1 MPSFFFTS
9 APHCLALLIKLKRN
23 LHIYYRVCVMKFYC
37 VTRQDKQFL
46 CLIWWPKPQ
55 RSNYFTKFIYR
66 TKTRPFSLNIKDD
79 GGGKGNEDLICFFLL
94 QLQHTSPWP
103 PAKEADDDGRRKQQ
117 MGIFPQKKYG
127 REINKISF
135 VVELEVNFLTER

>member
-1 MPSFFFTS
+1 M
-9 APHCLALLIKLKRN
+9 
-23 LHIYYRVCVMKFYC
+23 
-37 VTRQDKQFL
+37 
-46 CLIWWPKPQ
+46 
-55 RSNYFTKFIYR
+55 
-66 TKTRPFSLNIKDD
+66 NIKDD

-103 PAKEADDDGRRKQQ
+103 PAKEADDDGRSKQQ